1 MLISKGIKEK
11 VMSVE
16 KAENMDDI
24 HAVIGHAVSCL
35 LKSDQPLQLDLIT
48 ALLKQHEEVA
58 PVQLKQDY
66 VNAMS
71 KIAEK
76 CLAS

>member
-1 MLISKGIKEK
+1 MLISNGIKER
-11 VMSVE
+11 VMSVD

-48 ALLKQHEEVA
+48 ALLKQHKEIA
-58 PVQLKQDY
+58 PPEIKKDY
-66 VNAMS
+66 VDALS
-71 KIAEK
+71 KIEEK

>member
-11 VMSVE
+11 VMSDE

-35 LKSDQPLQLDLIT
+35 LKSDQPLQLDHIT
-48 ALLKQHEEVA
+48 ALLKQHEEAA

>member
-11 VMSVE
+11 VMSDE
-16 KAENMDDI
+16 NAENMDDI

-35 LKSDQPLQLDLIT
+35 LKSDQPLQLDHIT
-48 ALLKQHEEVA
+48 ALLKQQEEAA